1 MAINEVCFE
10 EDNFQQPKVLN
21 IKESIAQLFLNIFL
35 MKPGNMPS
43 LPNIGINI
51 EKYLYEFEE
60 NIDLD
65 ELKKEIF
72 NQCSQLV
79 SFVSLGEIQAY
90 VLPYEDTT
98 ILLIVIPI
106 LDFDD
111 SGEDGLIFSFQRD
124 TDNQLSFRY
133 QFEKQAISQNIMEG

>member
-1 MAINEVCFE
+1 M
-10 EDNFQQPKVLN
+10 
-21 IKESIAQLFLNIFL
+21 
-35 MKPGNMPS
+35 
-43 LPNIGINI
+43 
-51 EKYLYEFEE
+51 
-60 NIDLD
+60 
-65 ELKKEIF
+65 
-72 NQCSQLV
+72 
-79 SFVSLGEIQAY
+79 
-90 VLPYEDTT
+90 T